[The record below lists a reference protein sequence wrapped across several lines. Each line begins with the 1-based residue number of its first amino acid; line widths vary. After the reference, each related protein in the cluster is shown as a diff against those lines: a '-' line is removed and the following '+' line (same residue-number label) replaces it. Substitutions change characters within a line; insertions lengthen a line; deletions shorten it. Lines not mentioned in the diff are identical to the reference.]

1 LNDDDF
7 RILHEGEFVLSSQEY
22 QKKLEA
28 IYEEWTQKTMNKED
42 IDEFL
47 FYWFDREP
55 ELDVGYSLY
64 DDIKQ

>member
-1 LNDDDF
+1 
-7 RILHEGEFVLSSQEY
+7 
-22 QKKLEA
+22 
-28 IYEEWTQKTMNKED
+28 MNKED